1 VPGDS
6 STPGNGEPE
15 RLKDPLGLLTPGI
28 RFPYI
33 SRLALCPS
41 AGAPNPKLPRG
52 IGTPPFDSNL
62 AIFERRLPTGLLAG
76 DEGLETGVDWDKGCC
91 GADTLRCWRA
101 AMRSFKFPAGGVC
114 ILEQRQMGQQSW
126 RAQLARLPR
135 RGRRGT

>member
-1 VPGDS
+1 M
-6 STPGNGEPE
+6 
-15 RLKDPLGLLTPGI
+15 

-33 SRLALCPS
+33 SRLALCPPS

-62 AIFERRLPTGLLAG
+62 AIFERRLPAGLLAG
-76 DEGLETGVDWDKGCC
+76 DEGLETGVDWGEGCC

-114 ILEQRQMGQQSW
+114 ILELKGFTVKFW
-126 RAQLARLPR
+126 K
-135 RGRRGT
+135 